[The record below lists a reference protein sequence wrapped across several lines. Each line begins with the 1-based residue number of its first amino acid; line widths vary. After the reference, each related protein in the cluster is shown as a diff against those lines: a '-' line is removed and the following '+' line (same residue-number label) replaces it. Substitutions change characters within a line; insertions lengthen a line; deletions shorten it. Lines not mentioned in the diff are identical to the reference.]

1 MFFEEVKPQK
11 CQVMESTAVVDLGF
25 ESTTNSKVHAF
36 SKKGTFLQHLFTL
49 TLLSFLPLVID
60 ENGILVCR
68 PRFCLTA
75 QPPCTHATSYT
86 LRIFYVPSVSS

>member
-1 MFFEEVKPQK
+1 MSSNVDL
-11 CQVMESTAVVDLGF
+11 VVDLGF
-25 ESTTNSKVHAF
+25 ESTINSKVHVF
-36 SKKGTFLQHLFTL
+36 SKKGTLLHHLLTL

-75 QPPCTHATSYT
+75 QPPCTHAIRYI
-86 LRIFYVPSVSS
+86 LRISHVPSASS